1 LLGKILGLSKNSDQG
16 TIIGKDGNRYTFIK
30 KDFQDQ
36 IIPDKDVCVEFFPNN
51 KKATSI
57 EICETCC
64 KESSNILFAIA
75 SIFITLI
82 FSFIGTFITR
92 FLFAKQPL
100 KNTLVA
106 TTLHFIVFTVLIVP
120 ILGYIFYVIGTLY
133 FTVQNFKVV
142 MKQ

>member
-30 KDFQDQ
+30 NDFHNQT
-36 IIPDKDVCVEFFPNN
+36 IPDKDVCVEFFPNN
-51 KKATSI
+51 NKATKI

-64 KESSNILFAIA
+64 KENPNVIFAIA

-82 FSFIGTFITR
+82 FGFIGTFISR
-92 FLFAKQPL
+92 LLFAKLPI
-100 KNTLVA
+100 KNVLVA
-106 TTLHFIVFTVLIVP
+106 TTLHFIISTIVIVP
-120 ILGYIFYVIGTLY
+120 IIGYVIYVVGVLY
-133 FTVQNFKVV
+133 FTVQNYKLV